1 MCFNDKFVY
10 NKSVNYLKLGIW
22 NSFFFY
28 ISTIEPKSN
37 LSIMFN
43 TVISKALLVTTTQL
57 TMILIAVASIFL
69 IFIIIAI
76 VKMYKLKAE
85 NKKLMETNAFKDVDE
100 SYKDFTGGHLY
111 GDN

>member
-1 MCFNDKFVY
+1 MLN
-10 NKSVNYLKLGIW
+10 
-22 NSFFFY
+22 
-28 ISTIEPKSN
+28 N
-37 LSIMFN
+37 LLP
-43 TVISKALLVTTTQL
+43 KALIVTTTQL

-69 IFIIIAI
+69 IFILVAI

>member
-1 MCFNDKFVY
+1 MLN
-10 NKSVNYLKLGIW
+10 
-22 NSFFFY
+22 
-28 ISTIEPKSN
+28 N
-37 LSIMFN
+37 LL
-43 TVISKALLVTTTQL
+43 SKALVVTTAQL

-69 IFIIIAI
+69 IFIVIAVI
-76 VKMYKLKAE
+76 KMYRLKAE

>member
-1 MCFNDKFVY
+1 MHN
-10 NKSVNYLKLGIW
+10 
-22 NSFFFY
+22 
-28 ISTIEPKSN
+28 N
-37 LSIMFN
+37 LLP
-43 TVISKALLVTTTQL
+43 KALIVSTTQL

-69 IFIIIAI
+69 VFILIAI

>member
-1 MCFNDKFVY
+1 M
-10 NKSVNYLKLGIW
+10 LKTLL
-22 NSFFFY
+22 F
-28 ISTIEPKSN
+28 
-37 LSIMFN
+37 
-43 TVISKALLVTTTQL
+43 KALLVTTTQL

-69 IFIIIAI
+69 VFIIIAI

>member
-1 MCFNDKFVY
+1 M
-10 NKSVNYLKLGIW
+10 IA
-22 NSFFFY
+22 
-28 ISTIEPKSN
+28 N
-37 LSIMFN
+37 LL
-43 TVISKALLVTTTQL
+43 TKALVVTTTQL

-69 IFIIIAI
+69 VFIIIAI
-76 VKMYKLKAE
+76 FKMYKLKAE

>member
-1 MCFNDKFVY
+1 MLN
-10 NKSVNYLKLGIW
+10 
-22 NSFFFY
+22 
-28 ISTIEPKSN
+28 N
-37 LSIMFN
+37 LLP
-43 TVISKALLVTTTQL
+43 KALIVTTAQL

-69 IFIIIAI
+69 VFILIAI

>member
-1 MCFNDKFVY
+1 MLNTLY
-10 NKSVNYLKLGIW
+10 SKS
-22 NSFFFY
+22 
-28 ISTIEPKSN
+28 
-37 LSIMFN
+37 
-43 TVISKALLVTTTQL
+43 LLVTTTQL

-69 IFIIIAI
+69 VFIIIAI

-100 SYKDFTGGHLY
+100 SYKDFTSGHLY

>member
-1 MCFNDKFVY
+1 MLN
-10 NKSVNYLKLGIW
+10 
-22 NSFFFY
+22 
-28 ISTIEPKSN
+28 N
-37 LSIMFN
+37 LL
-43 TVISKALLVTTTQL
+43 SKALIVTTTQL

-69 IFIIIAI
+69 VFILIAI